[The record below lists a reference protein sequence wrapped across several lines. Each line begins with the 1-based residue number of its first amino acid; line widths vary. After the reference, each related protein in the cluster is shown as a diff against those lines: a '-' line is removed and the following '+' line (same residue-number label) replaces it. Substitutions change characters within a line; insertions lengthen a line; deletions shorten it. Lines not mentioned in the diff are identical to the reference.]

1 MGLRKSTTAPA
12 LHEVH
17 ERGYERDETGL
28 VRQLQDEDT
37 QVRRLAARDLGLLDG
52 PARSAAAQALCEALA
67 VECHACVRSVL
78 QTSLS
83 QLADPASVPA
93 LLALLR
99 SDDAGL
105 RNGAVEVLAG
115 MPDAVAPHVQALLR
129 DADPDVRI
137 LSINLLGELAHPD
150 VPHWLAQVLERE
162 TEINVVG
169 AAIEVLG
176 EVGTAEALPALRAVR
191 ERFAADPFTCFAAQ
205 LAMERIEAA

>member
-1 MGLRKSTTAPA
+1 MGLKKFNAAAA

-17 ERGYERDETGL
+17 ERSYERDEAGL
-28 VRQLQDEDT
+28 VRQLRDEDT

-52 PARSAAAQALCEALA
+52 SARSVAARALCEALA
-67 VECHACVRSVL
+67 VEGHACVRSVL

-99 SDDAGL
+99 SEDAAQ
-105 RNGAVEVLAG
+105 RNGAIEVLAG
-115 MPDAVAPHVQALLR
+115 MPDAVAPYMQAQLR

-137 LSINLLGELAHPD
+137 LSVNLLAELAHPD
-150 VPHWLAQVLERE
+150 VPHWLAQLLDAE

-191 ERFAADPFTCFAAQ
+191 ERFAADTFTCFAAT